1 MSSMG
6 PGASVLYL
14 IAKKTLPIIEKK
26 IIKHRYGHDLVCVP
40 PGGGHFRKF
49 LRILYVG

>member
-26 IIKHRYGHDLVCVP
+26 IIKHRYEHDLVCRP
-40 PGGGHFRKF
+40 PGGGQFR
-49 LRILYVG
+49 